1 MKENIYEK
9 TIQDLESLKN
19 SYIRVTEENRKLK
32 EVISNLQ
39 QRNKNLE
46 QLVYADS
53 LYAKFLKERG
63 IDVRYSLQSEQE
75 TTEEHKK
82 DKKNTKK
89 IF

>member
-19 SYIRVTEENRKLK
+19 SYIRVMAENRKLK
-32 EVISNLQ
+32 ETICNLQ
-39 QRNKNLE
+39 QRNNYLE
-46 QLVYADS
+46 ELVYADS

-75 TTEEHKK
+75 TAEEHKK
-82 DKKNTKK
+82 R
-89 IF
+89 

>member
-19 SYIRVTEENRKLK
+19 SYIRVMTENRELK
-32 EVISNLQ
+32 ETICNLQ

-53 LYAKFLKERG
+53 LYAKFLKENINERE
-63 IDVRYSLQSEQE
+63 SEQK
-75 TTEEHKK
+75 EEHKK
-82 DKKNTKK
+82 R
-89 IF
+89 